1 MRLRALLATV
11 ILLGAVQPLA
21 GALRWADVPRQ
32 PDAWHATAEAR
43 AIADNVLLYQDA
55 TGGWPKNRNM
65 VLAPAAEAAARKHG
79 VPKDETMPTI
89 DNGATHT
96 QLRFLARV
104 ITAGAGT
111 PADRAAFDR
120 GVAYLLAAQ
129 YLNGG
134 WPQFHPLRSGYYS
147 HITFNDDA
155 MVGVLG
161 VLHGI
166 AQGRAPFAF
175 ASPAQRAEAAV
186 AVARGVDCIL
196 RCQVVIDGQRTAW
209 CAQHD
214 ERTFAPVAAR
224 TFEPATLSGLESVGL
239 VRFLMAVEPNAEVV
253 AAVEGAVAWFEAV
266 KLTGLRYEQVPDST
280 LPKGFD
286 TRVVPDPSAPAL
298 WARFYELGTNRP
310 VFTGR
315 DGVVHYRLE
324 EIEAERR
331 GGYAWYVTAPEKLLT
346 KDYPAWR
353 RSLDAFTVANAERK
367 LRPQYPQIRRPDATL
382 PAGVTA
388 REDLVYAPGRQL
400 NLYLPAG
407 AGPHPVVLI
416 VHGGG
421 WDSGSR
427 EMERPF
433 ALQLAARGF
442 AAAPV
447 SYRLGK
453 SGRFPAA
460 LHDLKAT
467 VRWLRAH
474 AADHGLDPARIGVV
488 GMSAG
493 GQLAALLGATNG
505 RPEFEG
511 AEGEVTTASAVQ
523 AVVDIDG
530 LADFTAPE
538 LVAQQDAKP
547 SAPVRFL
554 GGKFDERAK
563 VWRAASALTHAGPH
577 SAPMLFINSTVTDPI
592 LPGREA
598 MRDRL
603 RAAGVVSEIVVLPD
617 TPHPFWLFHPR
628 FEPTVDATAS
638 FLRARFGMANP
649 PGDTTMSSASVTMS
663 ATAPAPW
670 IADLGDG
677 RYRNPVIHADY
688 SDPDV
693 VRVGDD
699 FWMTASSFG
708 HVPGLPL
715 LHSRDL
721 VNWTL
726 TGHALPRLV
735 PEDVFRAPQHGKGVW
750 APSIR
755 HHGGKYWIYYPDP
768 DFGLYVITATDP
780 RGPWSAPVMVRAGK
794 GLIDPC
800 PLWDDDGRVWL
811 VHAWAKSRAGIN
823 NRLTLLRLT
832 ADGTSVEEDC
842 GFIIDGDQFPGCSTL
857 EGPKFYRRNGWYY
870 VFAPAGGVADGWQS
884 VFRARDIRGPYE
896 HRVVLARGQSPVNGP
911 HQGALVDTPAGEW
924 WFCHFQDKGPSGRI
938 VHLQPVAW
946 REDWPLMGTGVT
958 TGDATGEPVLVH
970 AKPALPPQPV
980 AVPATSDDFA
990 APALAPQW
998 QWQANPGTDWYV
1010 LGARPGVLRLF
1021 ARPGPAADNLYD
1033 VPHLLLQKFPALDFT
1048 VTTQVALSP
1057 KSAGVSA
1064 GLIVFGYDYAWLGLR
1079 ATADGVQLVQD
1090 VRLDA
1095 AEKASAQTTV
1105 VQPKVDGP
1113 VWLRVTITEGKQ
1125 CRFACSLDGK
1135 QFAPAGVTFTAK
1147 PGRWV
1152 GAKVGLFALGQPDA
1166 PATGWGDF
1174 HRFEVT
1180 PPL

>member
-1 MRLRALLATV
+1 MIRCLLLLAALLPSVAA
-11 ILLGAVQPLA
+11 GAVQ
-21 GALRWADVPRQ
+21 WIDVLKQ

-65 VLAPAAEAAARKHG
+65 ALAPAAEAAARKNG
-79 VPKDETMPTI
+79 VPADETMPTI

-96 QLRFLARV
+96 QLRFLARI

-129 YLNGG
+129 YPNGG
-134 WPQFHPLRSGYYS
+134 WPQFYPLRPGYYS

-155 MVGVLG
+155 MVGVLE
-161 VLHGI
+161 VLQGI
-166 AQGRAPFAF
+166 AQGRAPFDF
-175 ASPAQRAEAAV
+175 TTPAQREQAAA

-196 RCQVVIDGQRTAW
+196 RCQVVVDGKKTAW

-224 TFEPATLSGLESVGL
+224 TFEPTTLSGLESIGL
-239 VRFLMAVEPNAEVV
+239 VRFLMAMEPTAEVV

-266 KLTGLRYEQVPDST
+266 KLTGLRYEQVPDTT

-286 TRVVPDPSAPAL
+286 TRVVPDPAASPL
-298 WARFYELGTNRP
+298 WARFYEIGTNRP

-315 DGVVHYRLE
+315 DAIIHYRLD

-353 RSLDAFTVANAERK
+353 RSLEAFTVANAERK
-367 LRPQYPQIRRPDATL
+367 LRSQYPQIRRPDATL
-382 PAGVTA
+382 PAGVAA
-388 REDLVYAPGRQL
+388 RENLVYAPGRAL
-400 NLYLPAG
+400 DLYLPAG
-407 AGPHPVVLI
+407 PGSHPVVLI
-416 VHGGG
+416 VHAGG

-427 EMERPF
+427 VMERPF
-433 ALQLAARGF
+433 ARQLAVRGI

-453 SGRFPAA
+453 AGRFPAA
-460 LHDLKAT
+460 LHDLKAA

-474 AADHGLDPARIGVV
+474 AGEHGLDPARIGVV

-493 GQLAALLGATNG
+493 GQLAALLGATNNL
-505 RPEFEG
+505 PAFEG
-511 AEGEVTTASAVQ
+511 VEGEVKTSSAVQ

-554 GGKFDERAK
+554 GGKFRERAE
-563 VWRAASALTHAGPH
+563 VWRAASALTHVGPH
-577 SAPMLFINSTVTDPI
+577 SAPTLFINSTVTDPI

-603 RAAGVVSEIVVLPD
+603 RAAGVGSEIVVFPD
-617 TPHPFWLFHPR
+617 TPHPFWLFYPW

-649 PGDTTMSSASVTMS
+649 PSGATMQALSAPMS
-663 ATAPAPW
+663 AAAPAPW
-670 IADLGDG
+670 VADLGDG
-677 RYRNPVIHADY
+677 RYRNPILHADY

-693 VRVGDD
+693 VRIGDD

-735 PEDVFRAPQHGKGVW
+735 PEEVFRTPQHGKGVW

-755 HHGGKYWIYYPDP
+755 YHDGKYWIYYPDP

-823 NRLTLLRLT
+823 NRLTLLRLS
-832 ADGTSVEEDC
+832 ADGTQVEEDG

-857 EGPKFYRRNGWYY
+857 EGPKLYRRNGWYY

-938 VHLQPVAW
+938 VHLQPVIW
-946 REDWPLMGTGVT
+946 RDDWPLMGTGVT

-990 APALAPQW
+990 APSLAPQW
-998 QWQANPGTDWYV
+998 QWQANPGTDWYA
-1010 LGARPGVLRLF
+1010 LGVHPGVLRLF
-1021 ARPGPAADNLYD
+1021 ARSGPATDNLYH
-1033 VPHLLLQKFPALDFT
+1033 VPHLLMQKFPALDFT
-1048 VTTQVALSP
+1048 VTTLVALSP

-1079 ATADGVQLVQD
+1079 STSDGVQLVQD

-1095 AEKASAQTTV
+1095 AERASAQTTV

-1135 QFAPAGVTFTAK
+1135 QFVPAGVTFTAK

-1152 GAKVGLFALGQPDA
+1152 GAKVGLFALGQPGA
-1166 PATGWGDF
+1166 PATGWADF
-1174 HRFEVT
+1174 HRFTVT
-1180 PPL
+1180 PAL